1 MADAPRQTRPMRY
14 LLSLVC
20 LTALAACTQPNAPAA
35 APKPEEAR
43 RVTRLMTWDDLL
55 NRPKVSPTRSIHW
68 GPGATDVADLWLPA
82 GPGPF
87 PVVLMVHGGCWQKS
101 IADRTLM
108 NWAAEDL
115 RLQGLAVWNIEYR
128 GVDESGGGYPGTF
141 LDVAHAADALR
152 DQAAQYHL
160 DLDRV
165 AAFGHSAGGHLALW
179 AAARQKL
186 PTGSPMRM
194 DNPLRLIGVVNSGG
208 LADLRA
214 SRGVTQRDC
223 LSDIYDQLVGD
234 ISSTRAEVLSD
245 TSPAEML
252 PLKVR
257 QVSVNGH
264 DDAIAPPVLGE
275 GYTRRAKAAGDH
287 ADVVV
292 VLNTGHVELIAP
304 GTEAWDIEAATLRN
318 MLGVK

>member
-1 MADAPRQTRPMRY
+1 
-14 LLSLVC
+14 
-20 LTALAACTQPNAPAA
+20 
-35 APKPEEAR
+35 
-43 RVTRLMTWDDLL
+43 MTWDDLL
-55 NRPKVSPTRSIHW
+55 SRPKVAPTHTINW
-68 GPGATDVADLWLPA
+68 GPGPTDIADLWLPDGA
-82 GPGPF
+82 GPH

-115 RLQGLAVWNIEYR
+115 REQGLAVWNIEYR
-128 GVDESGGGYPGTF
+128 GVDEAGGGYPGTF

-152 DQAAQYHL
+152 DQATQYNL
-160 DLDRV
+160 DLNRV
-165 AAFGHSAGGHLALW
+165 AAIGHSAGGHLALW
-179 AAARQKL
+179 IAARHKL
-186 PTGSPMRM
+186 PANSPMRM
-194 DNPLRLIGVVNSGG
+194 DSPLKLVGVVNSGG

-214 SRGVTQRDC
+214 SRNVTPRSC
-223 LSDIYDQLVGD
+223 LSDIYNQLVGD

-264 DDAIAPPVLGE
+264 DDTIAPPVLGE
-275 GYTRRAKAAGDH
+275 GYTRRAKAAGDI

-292 VLNTGHVELIAP
+292 ILNTGHVELVSP
-304 GTEAWDIEAATLRN
+304 GSEAWDIEVATLKD
-318 MLGVK
+318 MLK